1 MAADASRQ
9 QLEKMIDMLGDI
21 PPMPAVA
28 TKILRVASSEFV
40 QVAEVTRLIGVDP
53 GLASKVLSTCNSAYY
68 GLPHQVKT
76 LSRAVA
82 LLGFKAVRNLVLV
95 HSLPWKRSGTPTF
108 AEQTIWTHSAACA
121 IAGRLIAT
129 ELGEVDP
136 EEGLLGGLMHDAGRL
151 AMNLMMPEEYER
163 IMRAIYNREGSG
175 TDLEQQK
182 FGADHTVAGQIVLEK
197 WNFPEELIAVARDHH
212 LPPER
217 LTPQVLVTRAADE
230 MAHLMG
236 YGVRKPKEP
245 PMETPAGLAALGYA
259 LSDLSGL
266 EERIETALEQ
276 GQDIFTLS

>member
-1 MAADASRQ
+1 MSADASRQ
-9 QLEKMIDMLGDI
+9 RLEKMIEVLGDI
-21 PPMPAVA
+21 PPMPSVA
-28 TKILRVASSEFV
+28 TKILRVASSEFA

-82 LLGFKAVRNLVLV
+82 LLGFRAVRNLVLV

-121 IAGRLIAT
+121 IAGRLIAS

-151 AMNLMMPEEYER
+151 AMNLMMPEEYELVIR
-163 IMRAIYNREGSG
+163 EIYNQGG
-175 TDLEQQK
+175 PGLEIEQEK

-197 WNFPEELIAVARDHH
+197 WNFPDELVAMARDHH
-212 LPPER
+212 KPPDQLP
-217 LTPQVLVTRAADE
+217 PQVLVTRGADE

-236 YGVRKPKEP
+236 YGARKPDKP

-259 LSDLSGL
+259 LADLPGL

-276 GQDIFTLS
+276 GQDIFKLS